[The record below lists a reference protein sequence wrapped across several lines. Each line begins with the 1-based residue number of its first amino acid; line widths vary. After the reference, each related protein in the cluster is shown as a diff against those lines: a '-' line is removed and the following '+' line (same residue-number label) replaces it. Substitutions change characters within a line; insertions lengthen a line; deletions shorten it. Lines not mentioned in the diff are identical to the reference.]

1 MNPLSIICG
10 VKESRIHQI
19 EYRTYLN
26 RSSRP
31 KRLIITF
38 LQHTSNWGIPRDRA
52 HLDQAQADVKSKTVL
67 FRAFII
73 LIITYWTWWTR
84 PCLSWPLLWQSY
96 ASFPPMLKVRAVN
109 VAFYGVINIKIRLS
123 NTECWLINLWSIPL
137 TTIILW
143 IVIDPLSQHYP
154 HLWGH
159 ACNKKVLVHMC
170 LVKVVKVLDCEV
182 RGLGFDPR
190 PRQGLLYSLL

>member
-1 MNPLSIICG
+1 MEWRNP
-10 VKESRIHQI
+10 EHRI
-19 EYRTYLN
+19 EWRSMYLN
-26 RSSRP
+26 RSRRP
-31 KRLIITF
+31 NRLIIKF
-38 LQHTSNWGIPRDRA
+38 LHRTSNWGIPSGRP
-52 HLDQAQADVKSKTVL
+52 HSDQANVKSKTV
-67 FRAFII
+67 FFKAFAI

-96 ASFPPMLKVRAVN
+96 ASFPPMLKVRAGN

-159 ACNKKVLVHMC
+159 ACNKKSCTEVH
-170 LVKVVKVLDCEV
+170 
-182 RGLGFDPR
+182 
-190 PRQGLLYSLL
+190 